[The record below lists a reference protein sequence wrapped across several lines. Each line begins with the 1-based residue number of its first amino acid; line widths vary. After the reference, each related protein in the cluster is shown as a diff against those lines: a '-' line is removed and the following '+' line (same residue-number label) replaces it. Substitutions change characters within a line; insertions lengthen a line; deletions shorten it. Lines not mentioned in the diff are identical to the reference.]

1 MISMFSS
8 MSGGSANMGMAA
20 ESAAPNATS
29 LDQSVNQELNDQVGL
44 LLEQLLPSTK
54 EIAKILRQNNFNVT
68 ADDKLLIDVN

>member
-1 MISMFSS
+1 
-8 MSGGSANMGMAA
+8 MGMAA